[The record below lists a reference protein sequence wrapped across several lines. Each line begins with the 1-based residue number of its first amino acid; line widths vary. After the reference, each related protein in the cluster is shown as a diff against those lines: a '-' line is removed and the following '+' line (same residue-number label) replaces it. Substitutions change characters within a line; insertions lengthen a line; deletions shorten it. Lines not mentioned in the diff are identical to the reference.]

1 MPVALVTGA
10 NGFIGSHL
18 CEALLARGWDV
29 RALVRMTSN
38 RQWLQDAALKL
49 CLGDIND
56 PDSLPDAVKDVEYVF
71 HLAGIVKTRDR
82 QRFAQVNREGT
93 RNLLEAC
100 VEHAGGLRKLVFFS
114 TLAAAGPSDG
124 NRGPVSEYGASKLAA
139 ELVVGEYAGRL
150 PVAILRLPAVYGPR
164 DTETLGLVRALNSGI
179 RPVLDVCLSVCFV
192 ADAVEAAIGLALPP
206 GSDATPCAV
215 SDGKVYGY
223 GQWADVVEK
232 ILGRRTLKLRVP
244 VWLLRFA
251 AWWSE
256 TLSSEMP
263 IFNRDKARELSCR
276 EWACDL
282 KALQA
287 RTGFAPKYGLEKGMK
302 LTIDWYREHE
312 WLR

>member
-29 RALVRMTSN
+29 RALVRKTSN

-49 CLGDIND
+49 CFGDIND
-56 PDSLPDAVKDVEYVF
+56 PGSLTDAVRHVEYVF
-71 HLAGIVKTRDR
+71 HLAGIVKTRDP

-100 VEHAGGLRKLVFFS
+100 AKQAGGLKKLVFFS
-114 TLAAAGPSDG
+114 TLAAAGPSDD

-139 ELVVGEYAGRL
+139 ERVVGEYAGRL

-164 DTETLGLVRALNSGI
+164 DTETLGLIRALNSGI
-179 RPVLDVCLSVCFV
+179 RPVLDVCLSICFV
-192 ADAVEAAIGLALPP
+192 ADAVEGAIGLARAP

-215 SDGKVYGY
+215 SDGTVYNY
-223 GQWADVVEK
+223 SQWADAVEK
-232 ILGRRTLKLRVP
+232 TLGRRTLKLRVP

-251 AWWSE
+251 AWGSE

-276 EWACDL
+276 EWTCDL
-282 KALQA
+282 QALQA
-287 RTGFAPKYGLEKGMK
+287 RTGFAPKYDLEKGMK
-302 LTIDWYREHE
+302 LTIDWYREHK